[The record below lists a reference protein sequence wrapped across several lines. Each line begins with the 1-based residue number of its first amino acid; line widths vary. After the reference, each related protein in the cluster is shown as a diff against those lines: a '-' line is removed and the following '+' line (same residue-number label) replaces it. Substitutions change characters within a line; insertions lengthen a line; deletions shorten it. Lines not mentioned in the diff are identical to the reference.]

1 MLHLLSKIDD
11 SLQSIAGL
19 NQFKQ
24 LATSYLKAS
33 WQTMTA
39 ERTQRI
45 LRAVGVVLWV
55 LGTIVL
61 AGLWEVGKLAVREA
75 VIAFQKQMTSG
86 EAEYFEPQTIP
97 NVETITPAVQAVEIA
112 PSIGVREL
120 RQITTQRGIR
130 NAGRMRKP
138 ELLVLLDVIGEASAL
153 RE

>member
-1 MLHLLSKIDD
+1 MFHLLNTIDR
-11 SLQSIAGL
+11 LLPSIAGL

-24 LATSYLKAS
+24 LATHSLKAA

-45 LRAVGVVLWV
+45 MRAVGVALWV

-61 AGLWEVGKLAVREA
+61 TGLWEVGKLAGREA
-75 VIAFQKQMTSG
+75 IVAFQKQVASEET
-86 EAEYFEPQTIP
+86 ENLEPQTISD
-97 NVETITPAVQAVEIA
+97 VETITPDVQPVEIA

-120 RQITTQRGIR
+120 RQIATQRGIR

-138 ELLVLLDVIGEASAL
+138 ELLALLNVVGGG
-153 RE
+153 